1 MDDLKSIVQYHE
13 QALRSIEDQL
23 GRLVENQ
30 DRHEREWRE
39 EMATLGR
46 LQDKNDRF
54 LARAFRLGVVA
65 VRRERVRRLEEDKR
79 LAEKQVADRAAWEE
93 RQTSDRAALEERQTS
108 DRAAWEERMERIERN
123 IDRFLNGLPGRNGG
137 NGSASPN

>member
-1 MDDLKSIVQYHE
+1 MDDLKSIVEYHE

-30 DRHEREWRE
+30 DRHRREARG
-39 EMATLGR
+39 EMATLRR

-93 RQTSDRAALEERQTS
+93 R
-108 DRAAWEERMERIERN
+108 MERTERN
-123 IDRFLNGLPGRNGG
+123 IDRLLEGFQGRNGG
-137 NGSASPN
+137 NGSGRAN

>member
-1 MDDLKSIVQYHE
+1 MDDLKSIVEYHE

-30 DRHEREWRE
+30 DRHRREARE
-39 EMATLGR
+39 EMATLRR

-65 VRRERVRRLEEDKR
+65 VRRERVRRLEDDKR
-79 LAEKQVADRAAWEE
+79 LEAKQA
-93 RQTSDRAALEERQTS
+93 T

-137 NGSASPN
+137 NGAASPN

>member
-79 LAEKQVADRAAWEE
+79 LAEKQVADRAA
-93 RQTSDRAALEERQTS
+93 LEERQTS